1 MVHEINSTKEVQH
14 STRFR
19 KRRRLQLLLI
29 LFMLALIVAGIFFI
43 RYEAQHQIRGFSRK
57 PQLILSGETSIS
69 LYPGDKFQDPGYS
82 AKSFSGKDLTARVK
96 TSTALHN
103 FREDGTMWLA
113 TDQKIQYTITDGNN
127 TVTKTRT
134 IQTKYH
140 KPDKN
145 AQTYGHGIAVCM
157 FHNVYDSA
165 NPPANLNTNYI
176 STEDLEAILKRLIQD
191 DYYFPSW
198 QELRDYIDGKIELP
212 VKSVVL
218 TFDDCAKGFQKY
230 GIPLLEKYNVQATS
244 FVICA
249 KNGKEVLQ
257 TFQNVKHINFQSH
270 SYNMHRPG
278 GNIGHGGIFPALS
291 QEEGVEDLKKSIQML
306 GSGEAFAYPFGD
318 YTDTCEAAVKEAGF
332 LCAFTTEYGMVHPGD
347 DPYLL
352 PRIRVNGGTTADEF
366 IRDITSA

>member
-1 MVHEINSTKEVQH
+1 
-14 STRFR
+14 
-19 KRRRLQLLLI
+19 
-29 LFMLALIVAGIFFI
+29 
-43 RYEAQHQIRGFSRK
+43 
-57 PQLILSGETSIS
+57 
-69 LYPGDKFQDPGYS
+69 
-82 AKSFSGKDLTARVK
+82 
-96 TSTALHN
+96 
-103 FREDGTMWLA
+103 MWLA

>member
-96 TSTALHN
+96 TSSALRN

-218 TFDDCAKGFQKY
+218 TFDD
-230 GIPLLEKYNVQATS
+230 
-244 FVICA
+244 
-249 KNGKEVLQ
+249 
-257 TFQNVKHINFQSH
+257 
-270 SYNMHRPG
+270 
-278 GNIGHGGIFPALS
+278 
-291 QEEGVEDLKKSIQML
+291 
-306 GSGEAFAYPFGD
+306 
-318 YTDTCEAAVKEAGF
+318 
-332 LCAFTTEYGMVHPGD
+332 
-347 DPYLL
+347 
-352 PRIRVNGGTTADEF
+352 
-366 IRDITSA
+366 